1 MLRVICILG
10 IGIAIGYFVG
20 FGDAQTHEKNI
31 IGRTIERVGGSARDR
46 VGNDIDARYDKVG
59 K

>member
-1 MLRVICILG
+1 MFRVLFLLAV
-10 IGIAIGYFVG
+10 GIAIGYFIG

-31 IGRTIERVGGSARDR
+31 IGRTIERAGGSARDK

-59 K
+59 R